1 MFVEREFFVGLSDVG
16 YENRLTNRSLLAY
29 CENVAGL
36 HSDMAG
42 YGLLDSPRTKK
53 GWVLLNWKVKFF
65 ERALYGTELKIR
77 TWSKGSDKLY
87 AYRDFEIMNKDGK
100 LLGIVTSRWVLID
113 LEKKHFVKMTEIPL
127 AEAYKQEDK
136 SVFDIDFPKMV
147 EPVDYIKNCEIN
159 ITNDLIDSNEHVHN
173 LNYINFA
180 NQLIDI
186 KEQVKC
192 LNLEIMYKKE
202 IKVGEIVKAFYGY
215 EDNTHYVVVKTFD
228 ESAIHAVIKL
238 Y

>member
-1 MFVEREFFVGLSDVG
+1 MFVERDFFVGLSDVG

-36 HSDMAG
+36 HSDIAG
-42 YGLLDSPRTKK
+42 YGLLDSPKTKK

-65 ERALYGTELKIR
+65 ERPLYGTELKIR

-87 AYRDFEIMNKDGK
+87 AYRDFEIMNKEGK
-100 LLGIVTSRWVLID
+100 ILGVVTSRWVLID

-136 SVFDIDFPKMV
+136 SVCDIDFPKIT
-147 EPVDYIKNCEIN
+147 ELTNYTKSCEIK

-202 IKVGEIVKAFYGY
+202 IKAGEIIKAFYGY
-215 EDNTHYVVVKTFD
+215 EDNTHYVVVKTYD

>member
-1 MFVEREFFVGLSDVG
+1 MFVERDFFVGLSDIG
-16 YENRLTNRSLLAY
+16 YENKLTNRSLLTY

-36 HSDMAG
+36 HSDIAG
-42 YGLLDSPRTKK
+42 YGLLDTPKTKK

-65 ERALYGTELKIR
+65 ERPLYGTELKIR

-87 AYRDFEIMNKDGK
+87 AYRDFEIMNKEGK

-113 LEKKHFVKMTEIPL
+113 LDKKHFVKMSEIPL
-127 AEAYKQEDK
+127 AELYKQEDK
-136 SVFDIDFPKMV
+136 SVFEIDFPKIT
-147 EPVDYIKNCEIN
+147 ELASYTKCCEIK

-186 KEQVKC
+186 ENQIKC
-192 LNLEIMYKKE
+192 LNIEIMYKKE
-202 IKVGEIVKAFYGY
+202 IKAGEIVKAFYGY
-215 EDNTHYVVVKTFD
+215 ENNIHYVVIKTQD
-228 ESAIHAVIKL
+228 ESAIHAVIKF

>member
-1 MFVEREFFVGLSDVG
+1 MFVERDFFVGLSDVG

-29 CENVAGL
+29 CENTAGL
-36 HSDMAG
+36 HSDIAG
-42 YGLLDSPRTKK
+42 YGLLDSPKTKK
-53 GWVLLNWKVKFF
+53 GWVLLNWKVKLF
-65 ERALYGTELKIR
+65 ERPLYGTELKIR

-87 AYRDFEIMNKDGK
+87 AYRDFEIMNKEGNV
-100 LLGIVTSRWVLID
+100 LGIVTSRWVLID

-136 SVFDIDFPKMV
+136 SVFAIDFSKIV
-147 EPVDYIKNCEIN
+147 EPINYIKNCEIQ

-186 KEQVKC
+186 EEQIKC

-202 IKVGEIVKAFYGY
+202 IKAGEIVKAFYVY
-215 EDNTHYVVVKTFD
+215 EDNTHYVVIKTYD
-228 ESAIHAVIKL
+228 ESAIHAMIKL